1 MSQTQIT
8 LFPSYARELESI
20 KKCCENPQFKS
31 VHNRRMKRLHR
42 IRLGKI
48 ENTKPTKP
56 TKPEIGKSQRFVNRY
71 SSSRVL
77 KLRDTVEEIQKN
89 QNIRIFLSH
98 CWSQDTLGRD
108 NHARVLDLNRQLQ
121 NCGYQ
126 TWVDETHLKGHIV
139 QSMCQ
144 GLDNCHLVLVCITRA
159 YIEKCKKKENDNCK
173 LELDYA
179 YHRKGTTHIVPIV
192 MEESCND
199 TSSWDGPVGAYLGH
213 HLYLNYQ
220 HDSKEMVSELLK
232 GLSHFKIDR

>member
-1 MSQTQIT
+1 MNQLT
-8 LFPSYARELESI
+8 LYPSYARELENI
-20 KKCCENPQFKS
+20 KKCCDNPHFQS

-42 IRLGKI
+42 RHLGKL
-48 ENTKPTKP
+48 ENIKPS
-56 TKPEIGKSQRFVNRY
+56 KPEIEKKSQRFDNRY
-71 SSSRVL
+71 SSRIL
-77 KLRDTVEEIQKN
+77 KLRDTVEEIKKN
-89 QNIRIFLSH
+89 QNISIFLSH
-98 CWSQDTLGRD
+98 CWSRDTLGRD
-108 NHARVLDLNRQLQ
+108 NHTRVLDFNRQLQ

-144 GLDNCHLVLVCITRA
+144 GLDNCNLVLVCITRA

-179 YHRKGTTHIVPIV
+179 YHRKGTTHMLPIV

-199 TSSWDGPVGAYLGH
+199 TSSWDGPVGAYLGQ

-220 HDSKEMVSELLK
+220 RDSKEMVSNVLK
-232 GLSHFKIDR
+232 RLSDFKIDR